1 MAVED
6 IDKTK
11 ELSLDD
17 IKEELGDFKSEINR
31 EADENK
37 KIEAMAETWYSLYWI
52 PKNVGLEYWKIL
64 KTEIKRQEKLGYED
78 YFDNNYF
85 LNELWFDSL
94 RFNHKLWELS
104 EILSQCFWEC
114 AWIVLFYIQKLC
126 PKNFENIAN
135 LMLSNPYFTILMTPK
150 MEDLSGIVW
159 KIGNDSYTKQVI
171 RFIEKNGESSYKYL
185 KLCSSFKLTRELNN
199 SDLAFWVAQEAVRQ
213 REDMFT
219 IFFEN
224 FINEP
229 EFTNLIQ
236 YLEWNPQKLSNL
248 GWKVVKEIDLDI
260 NSWIN
265 FAFRGIIEMVKS
277 RPDIEFPHL
286 NENASESEKDKRSQQ
301 WERIIK
307 EYESML
313 RNYISKDFLEW
324 NKDSERKDNEKPF
337 DKIFYATQ
345 YWDIV
350 LDSTP
355 TPKNWAKNFTWNEVS
370 DYSSGWI
377 STDKGPYT
385 LNMPSPENPIKW
397 TGIEKEYEELD
408 SDKKILFNSGL
419 QEIEKWWYV
428 YKMES
433 WNIVRQRI
441 SDDLSTS
448 QREIFVNNELKWREM
463 ISDIKKYVKEHSQEK
478 ILVCVEHH
486 WGQDWSSG
494 NGWSKE
500 DWLELANLSPNIRIW
515 SLRCYF
521 WNAFTNEEIYEQ
533 QSPLSWFSNSSPTM
547 KFVSNAVNDGLNK
560 WLWFNE
566 LEIYTR
572 LNYQESVTPLTE
584 NMEYTN
590 WDTGELDIWKIW
602 IAQNDA
608 WQNVKLDDY
617 A

>member
-1 MAVED
+1 MAIED
-6 IDKTK
+6 IDKT
-11 ELSLDD
+11 EDLSLDD
-17 IKEELGDFKSEINR
+17 IKEELGDFKTEVNK
-31 EADENK
+31 EVDENK
-37 KIEAMAETWYSLYWI
+37 KIEEWAEEWNSLYWI
-52 PKNVGLEYWKIL
+52 PKNVGLEYWKLL

-78 YFDNNYF
+78 SNSYF
-85 LNELWFDSL
+85 LNELWFGDL
-94 RFNHKLWELS
+94 HFPELWELS
-104 EILSQCFWEC
+104 ELLLWEWFMNC
-114 AWIVLFYIQKLC
+114 TWIILFYIQKLC
-126 PKNFENIAN
+126 PENFENIAN
-135 LMLSNPYFTILMTPK
+135 LMLSNPCFAALMTPAA
-150 MEDLSGIVW
+150 EGLSSTVW
-159 KIGNDSYTKQVI
+159 KVGDDSYTKQMI

-185 KLCSSFKLTRELNN
+185 KLCSSFKLTRELDNP
-199 SDLAFWVAQEAVRQ
+199 DLTFWVIQETQRQ
-213 REDMFT
+213 WLDMFT

-229 EFTNLIQ
+229 EYTNLLQ

-260 NSWIN
+260 DSWIN

-277 RPDIEFPHL
+277 RPDIDFPHL
-286 NENASESEKDKRSQQ
+286 NENASESEKDKRSQE

-324 NKDSERKDNEKPF
+324 DKDSEKKDNEKPF
-337 DKIFYATQ
+337 DKVFYATQ

-350 LDSTP
+350 LDSIP
-355 TPKNWAKNFTWNEVS
+355 TPKNWTKNFTWNEVS
-370 DYSSGWI
+370 DYSSGWKPVDKWPDTLSI
-377 STDKGPYT
+377 PST
-385 LNMPSPENPIKW
+385 ENPIKW

-408 SDKKILFNSGL
+408 SDKKMLFNSGI
-419 QEIEKWWYV
+419 QEIEKWWYI

-441 SDDLSTS
+441 SEDLDTS
-448 QREIFVNNELKWREM
+448 PMEVFVNNELKWREM
-463 ISDIKKYVKEHSQEK
+463 IADIKKYVKEHPQEK

-494 NGWSKE
+494 NGWSKQ
-500 DWLELANLSPNIRIW
+500 DWMELANLSPNVKIW
-515 SLRCYF
+515 SIRCYF
-521 WNAFTNEEIYEQ
+521 WNAFTNEEIYDQ
-533 QSPLSWFSNSSPTM
+533 QSPLSWFSNSSITM
-547 KFVSNAVNDGLNK
+547 KYVSNAVNEGLKK

-590 WDTGELDIWKIW
+590 WETWETETWKIW
-602 IAQNDA
+602 IAQN
-608 WQNVKLDDY
+608 VKNENNGPDEYY